1 MVLTGAGISKS
12 PPILRL
18 RCPEFRLG
26 VSSGVPDFR
35 SPDGI
40 YAKIKASGQ
49 YEDLDDPQ
57 QMYAAVTSAGKNYQ
71 SIILFV

>member
-1 MVLTGAGISKS
+1 MVLTGAGISKC
-12 PPILRL
+12 
-18 RCPEFRLG
+18 CPVCAFDTADPTDFHPG

-57 QMYAAVTSAGKNYQ
+57 QM
-71 SIILFV
+71 

>member
-1 MVLTGAGISKS
+1 MVLTGAGIS
-12 PPILRL
+12 
-18 RCPEFRLG
+18 RCRPVCTFGAADLTNFHPG

-40 YAKIKASGQ
+40 YAKIKACGQ

-57 QMYAAVTSAGKNYQ
+57 QM
-71 SIILFV
+71 

>member
-1 MVLTGAGISKS
+1 MVLTGAGISKIR
-12 PPILRL
+12 PVFAFD
-18 RCPEFRLG
+18 CPKCHPG

-57 QMYAAVTSAGKNYQ
+57 QM
-71 SIILFV
+71 